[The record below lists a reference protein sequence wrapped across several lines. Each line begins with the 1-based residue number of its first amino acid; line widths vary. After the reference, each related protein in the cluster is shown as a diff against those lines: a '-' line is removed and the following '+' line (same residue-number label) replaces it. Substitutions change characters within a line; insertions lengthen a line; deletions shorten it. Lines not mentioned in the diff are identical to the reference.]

1 MSSHESLNARLT
13 ELTRQLD
20 QKDTELDQE
29 VDDIIQAD
37 FDALNKLLKEVGRRA
52 MPRCIDYCCHTL
64 ISSFILFKRN
74 LSFIYYYYY

>member
-20 QKDTELDQE
+20 QKDTELDEE

-37 FDALNKLLKEVGRRA
+37 EEALDAR
-52 MPRCIDYCCHTL
+52 
-64 ISSFILFKRN
+64 
-74 LSFIYYYYY
+74 